1 MPCLFFIMSQILG
14 LEVFGVPSWCSIVV
28 FIISRKKNWVT
39 IYNLISIQRCSIKK
53 VVFKNFAVFTGKHL
67 CWSLFLK
74 KLHNLLKYKLLK
86 LIRKSIQIAG
96 KQFLKL
102 FGNLVMHDL
111 ISYSNFLTLFRMGEP
126 KRPPYHF
133 FHCNFYKRRN

>member
-53 VVFKNFAVFTGKHL
+53 AVFKNFAVFTGKHL

-74 KLHNLLKYKLLK
+74 KLHNLSKYKLLK
-86 LIRKSIQIAG
+86 LIRKSNQIAG

-111 ISYSNFLTLFRMGEP
+111 ISYSNFLTLFRMGGP
-126 KRPPYHF
+126 KRPPYYF
-133 FHCNFYKRRN
+133 FHCTFYKRRN